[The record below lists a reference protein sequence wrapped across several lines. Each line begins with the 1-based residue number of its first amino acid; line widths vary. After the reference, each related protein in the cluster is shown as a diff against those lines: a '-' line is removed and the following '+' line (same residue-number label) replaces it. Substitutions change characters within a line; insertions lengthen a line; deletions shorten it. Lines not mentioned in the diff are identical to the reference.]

1 MHTATYQAKI
11 EAIYVELNKYAQEKI
26 MPVVEEVKVDMMLVN
41 DLKQNIARGIEDVDS
56 AKEVLRVQGYNEE
69 TINRL
74 IK

>member
-1 MHTATYQAKI
+1 
-11 EAIYVELNKYAQEKI
+11 